1 MGCSSDSSA
10 QLCCGSSKAA
20 IVYRTGNGLV
30 WPKGLTLFA
39 PPSDNKFCRFCR
51 MAMEG
56 FTEELGHEHG
66 FEEAPGFD

>member
-1 MGCSSDSSA
+1 MA
-10 QLCCGSSKAA
+10 WF
-20 IVYRTGNGLV
+20 GL
-30 WPKGLTLFA
+30 KGLL
-39 PPSDNKFCRFCR
+39 CRPLLVTISSVGFCR